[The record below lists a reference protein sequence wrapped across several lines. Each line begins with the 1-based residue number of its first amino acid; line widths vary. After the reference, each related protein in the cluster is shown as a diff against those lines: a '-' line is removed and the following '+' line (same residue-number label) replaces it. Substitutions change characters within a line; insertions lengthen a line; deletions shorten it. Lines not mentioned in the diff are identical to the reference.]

1 MGNYSIQ
8 VESLIKT
15 KTIIFFIV
23 ILLSSQSSAE
33 VGRLYFNQFLGH
45 VHKSADKDSSS
56 LTIVQCSHSVK
67 ILKHEK
73 SLSDDWL
80 YVQVGED
87 KGFIQKDYLS
97 SKKPICLQE
106 KYPKFYLELGLDLTD
121 MYFWGKLN
129 DHFVKGTSKIK

>member
-1 MGNYSIQ
+1 MIFILILTFFNS
-8 VESLIKT
+8 SLR
-15 KTIIFFIV
+15 
-23 ILLSSQSSAE
+23 ADE

-45 VHKSADKDSSS
+45 VHKDADKDSSS

-67 ILKHEK
+67 VLKYEK
-73 SLSDDWL
+73 PLSNYWL

-87 KGFIQKDYLS
+87 KGFIQKSFLS
-97 SKKPICLQE
+97 SKKPTCLQE